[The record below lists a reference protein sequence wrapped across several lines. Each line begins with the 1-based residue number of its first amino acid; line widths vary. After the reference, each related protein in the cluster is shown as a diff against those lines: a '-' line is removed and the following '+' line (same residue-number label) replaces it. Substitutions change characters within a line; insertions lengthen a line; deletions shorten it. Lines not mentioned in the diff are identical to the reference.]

1 MATLKSLTGSGWLK
15 DSDDNFTAINAELAY
30 TSGYHITPFVFDMAA
45 NDATSPTPVS
55 NKTVAAHPLAVTIP
69 DNAIVIG
76 GHVDVITAVTSATQ
90 NATVAIHLAN
100 ANDVFTSTEGAEAN
114 LTLAAQLPMAALAA
128 APIKLA
134 ADKAVTVTVGTAA
147 LTAGKLNGYIIWI
160 EGA

>member
-15 DSDDNFTAINAELAY
+15 DCDDNFTAINAELAY
-30 TSGYHITPFVFDMAA
+30 TSGYHVTPFIFDTAV

-55 NKTVAAHPLAVTIP
+55 NKTMAAHPLAVTIP

-76 GHVDVITAVTSATQ
+76 GSIDVVTAVTSDGS
-90 NATVAIHLAN
+90 ATVAVHLAG
-100 ANDVFTSTEGAEAN
+100 ANDLITATAKAS
-114 LTLAAQLPMAALAA
+114 LTLAAQLPLAAVIA

-147 LTAGKLNGYIIWI
+147 LTAGKINGYIIWI